1 MFIHVYLV
9 CKMCKVKSVELSDT
23 YVTDD
28 YEIQKCNI
36 TNVEQEIDIS
46 FE

>member
-28 YEIQKCNI
+28 YEIEIYKI
-36 TNVEQEIDIS
+36 TNVEQELNIYT
-46 FE
+46 